1 MVEWMV
7 VGAEVPD
14 GITAKSTGR
23 TASSTLIPAVG
34 SGGAYEREGLIA
46 DPTCNLGRFD
56 LRCDVAW
63 GAPRTASLNSLCSPS
78 QSYCLAIGLARQQR
92 R

>member
-1 MVEWMV
+1 MV

-23 TASSTLIPAVG
+23 AASSTLIPGVG

-56 LRCDVAW
+56 LIVTFRNPTWVQAEVEFVSPRL
-63 GAPRTASLNSLCSPS
+63 GIYSAPATT
-78 QSYCLAIGLARQQR
+78 IR
-92 R
+92 RPTSTRS

>member
-23 TASSTLIPAVG
+23 AASSTLIPGVG

-46 DPTCNLGRFD
+46 DPTCNLGVPGSIRGMIRGKITGCGRV
-56 LRCDVAW
+56 L
-63 GAPRTASLNSLCSPS
+63 PH
-78 QSYCLAIGLARQQR
+78 
-92 R
+92 

>member
-1 MVEWMV
+1 VV

-23 TASSTLIPAVG
+23 AASSTLIPVVG

-46 DPTCNLGRFD
+46 DRSCNLGRFD
-56 LRCDVAW
+56 FYVAW
-63 GAPRTASLNSLCSPS
+63 GAPRTASLNSPCSPS